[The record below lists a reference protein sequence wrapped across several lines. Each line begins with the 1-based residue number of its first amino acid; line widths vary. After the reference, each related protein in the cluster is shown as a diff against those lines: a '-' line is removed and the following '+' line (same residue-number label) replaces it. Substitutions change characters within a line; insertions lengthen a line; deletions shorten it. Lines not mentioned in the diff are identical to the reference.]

1 MQKIK
6 KLADFVLK
14 YGILAWMAAA
24 LVWYLIVS
32 TLHRGISCDEGYYL
46 MGFLRHQDIE
56 GQATDFHFITRA
68 LCRPFPDDDIMVFRY
83 IRLILNMIA
92 LLAFALSSYEWL
104 SRKKG
109 LTVSRWAYYPMAA
122 LAGAM
127 SFTFAAP
134 TISYDSLEVII
145 ALLATSLFFVQFVSD
160 RGWVRFLAAFGMG
173 FFLWF
178 AFTNYPPAGICLT
191 ILFVVL
197 YWLESDKGKWQ
208 GVLFAFLGVAL
219 ALVVNHLLIHD
230 LRQWLSEMTQVVVVT
245 FMETSQSGHD
255 SGSLVSGMLRTVGK
269 LLLIIVPTVTVLTLV
284 FRKIRLPEWL
294 SWSVAFALCAV
305 LLVVRKVYDLHGTL
319 FIFPVA
325 LMLAHVLSKPDVS
338 IGKFLISKEMRVVL
352 IFMAIP
358 LAGVFGTNQAIM
370 NKAVI
375 FAPFWLMAFYL
386 LMAQSKQETDDRL
399 VLLYLAMLFAGYV
412 YMGNFQRYH
421 YYYTPRSSKYELLGA
436 SRPQRIKVSQYQQ
449 EYYRDV
455 LDSLYSAGCKAGDLY
470 MAFGENQMAVYL
482 AGGYVDGRLPY
493 HWWQY
498 KVFENKV
505 PMAFVLFKSEEMDV
519 INHFKQ
525 AGWGF
530 PDDYRRM
537 EMRKMSENMGEELR
551 TVVYVRNSNLKKEEQ

>member
-14 YGILAWMAAA
+14 NGVLAWMAMA
-24 LVWYLIVS
+24 LVWYLVLS
-32 TLHRGISCDEGYYL
+32 TLRQGISCDEGYYL
-46 MGFLRHQDIE
+46 MGFLRNQDIE

-83 IRLILNMIA
+83 MRLILNVIA
-92 LLAFALSSYEWL
+92 LIVFALTSYEWL

-109 LTVSRWAYYPMAA
+109 LAVSRLAYYPMVA

-134 TISYDSLEVII
+134 TISYDSMEVII
-145 ALLATSLFFVQFVSD
+145 TMLAASLLFVQFVSD
-160 RGWVRFLAAFGMG
+160 RGWVRILAAFGVG

-191 ILFVVL
+191 NLFVVL
-197 YWLESDKGKWQ
+197 YWLEFDKGKWQ
-208 GVLFAFLGVAL
+208 GVLCAFLGLAL
-219 ALVVNHLLIHD
+219 ALFVNHLLVHD
-230 LRQWLSEMTQVVVVT
+230 LRQWLSEMTRVVVAT
-245 FMETSQSGHD
+245 FTEVSLSRHD
-255 SGSLVSGMLRTVGK
+255 SGSLISGMLLTVGK
-269 LLLIIVPTVTVLTLV
+269 LLLIMVPTVAALTLV
-284 FRKIRLPEWL
+284 FRKIHFPIWL
-294 SWSVAFALCAV
+294 LWGVTFVLCAI

-325 LMLAHVLSKPDVS
+325 LMLAHILSKPDVS
-338 IGKFLISKEMRVVL
+338 IGKFLISKEMWVVL
-352 IFMAIP
+352 VFMAIP

-370 NKAVI
+370 DKAVI
-375 FAPFWLMAFYL
+375 FTSFWLIAFYL
-386 LMAQSKQETDDRL
+386 LMAQSKQETDGRL
-399 VLLYLAMLFAGYV
+399 ALVFMAILFAGYV
-412 YMGNFQRYH
+412 YTGNFQRYH
-421 YYYTPRSSKYELLGA
+421 YYYTPRSAKYELLGA
-436 SRPQRIKVSQYQQ
+436 SRPQRIMMSQYQQ

-455 LDSLYSAGCKAGDLY
+455 LDSLYSAGCKVGDLY

-482 AGGYVDGRLPY
+482 AGGYIDGRLPY

-498 KVFENKV
+498 NVLEKESPK
-505 PMAFVLFKSEEMDV
+505 AFVLFKAEEKDV

-530 PDDYRRM
+530 PEDYRRM
-537 EMRKMSENMGEELR
+537 ELRKMSENMGEELR
-551 TVVYVRNSNLKKEEQ
+551 TVVYVRKESNEQ

>member
-46 MGFLRHQDIE
+46 MGFLRHQGIE

-83 IRLILNMIA
+83 IRLILNVIA
-92 LLAFALSSYEWL
+92 LIAFALSSYEWL

-109 LTVSRWAYYPMAA
+109 LSVSRWAYYPMVA

-145 ALLATSLFFVQFVSD
+145 ALLATSLLFVQFVSD
-160 RGWVRFLAAFGMG
+160 KGWVRFMAALGVG

-197 YWLESDKGKWQ
+197 YWFESEKGKWQ

-230 LRQWLSEMTQVVVVT
+230 LRQWLSEMTLVVVAT

-269 LLLIIVPTVTVLTLV
+269 LLLIMAPTVGALTLV
-284 FRKIRLPEWL
+284 FRKIHFPEWL
-294 SWSVAFALCAV
+294 LWGVAFALCAV

-319 FIFPVA
+319 FILPVA

-338 IGKFLISKEMRVVL
+338 IGKFLISKEMWVVL

-399 VLLYLAMLFAGYV
+399 VLL
-412 YMGNFQRYH
+412 
-421 YYYTPRSSKYELLGA
+421 
-436 SRPQRIKVSQYQQ
+436 
-449 EYYRDV
+449 
-455 LDSLYSAGCKAGDLY
+455 
-470 MAFGENQMAVYL
+470 
-482 AGGYVDGRLPY
+482 
-493 HWWQY
+493 
-498 KVFENKV
+498 
-505 PMAFVLFKSEEMDV
+505 
-519 INHFKQ
+519 
-525 AGWGF
+525 
-530 PDDYRRM
+530 
-537 EMRKMSENMGEELR
+537 
-551 TVVYVRNSNLKKEEQ
+551 

>member
-6 KLADFVLK
+6 KLAGFVLK

-32 TLHRGISCDEGYYL
+32 TLHKGISCDEGYYL
-46 MGFLRHQDIE
+46 MGFLRNQTI
-56 GQATDFHFITRA
+56 GGLVSDFHFITRT
-68 LCRPFPDDDIMVFRY
+68 LSRLFPDDDIMVFRY
-83 IRLILNMIA
+83 IRLILNVIA

-109 LTVSRWAYYPMAA
+109 LAVSRWAYYPMAA

-145 ALLATSLFFVQFVSD
+145 ALLVTSLLFVQFVSD
-160 RGWVRFLAAFGMG
+160 KGWVRFMAALGVG

-230 LRQWLSEMTQVVVVT
+230 LRQWFSEMTRVMVAT
-245 FMETSQSGHD
+245 FTETSLSRHD
-255 SGSLVSGMLRTVGK
+255 SASLVSGMLRTVGK
-269 LLLIIVPTVTVLTLV
+269 LILIMVPTVVALTLV
-284 FRKIRLPEWL
+284 FRKIHFPEWL
-294 SWSVAFALCAV
+294 LWGVTFVLCAV

-338 IGKFLISKEMRVVL
+338 IGKFLVSKEMWIVL
-352 IFMAIP
+352 VFMAIP

-421 YYYTPRSSKYELLGA
+421 YYYTPRSAKYELLGA
-436 SRPQRIKVSQYQQ
+436 SRPQRIKVSRYQQ

-498 KVFENKV
+498 KVFEHEPPK
-505 PMAFVLFKSEEMDV
+505 AFVLFKNEEDGV
-519 INHFKQ
+519 LGHFAK
-525 AGWGF
+525 AGWDF
-530 PDDYRRM
+530 PEAYRRM
-537 EMRKMSENMGEELR
+537 ELRKMSENMGEELR
-551 TVVYVRNSNLKKEEQ
+551 TVVYVRKVEEL

>member
-1 MQKIK
+1 MQKINR
-6 KLADFVLK
+6 LADFVLK
-14 YGILAWMAAA
+14 YGILAWMAVA

-32 TLHRGISCDEGYYL
+32 TLHKGISCDEGYYL
-46 MGFLRHQDIE
+46 MGFLRNQGIE

-83 IRLILNMIA
+83 IRLILNGIA

-109 LTVSRWAYYPMAA
+109 LAVPRWTYYPMVA

-134 TISYDSLEVII
+134 TLSYDSLEVII
-145 ALLATSLFFVQFVSD
+145 ALLATSLLFVQFVSD
-160 RGWVRFLAAFGMG
+160 KGWVRFLAAFGVG

-178 AFTNYPPAGICLT
+178 AFTNYPPAGACLT

-197 YWLESDKGKWQ
+197 YWLENEKRKWKD
-208 GVLFAFLGVAL
+208 VLFAFFGLVL
-219 ALVVNHLLIHD
+219 ALVVNHLLVHD
-230 LRQWLSEMTQVVVVT
+230 LRQWLSEMTRVVVAT
-245 FMETSQSGHD
+245 FTETSQSGHD

-269 LLLIIVPTVTVLTLV
+269 LILIMVPTVVALTLV
-284 FRKIRLPEWL
+284 FRKIHFPEWL
-294 SWSVAFALCAV
+294 LWGVTFVLCAV

-325 LMLAHVLSKPDVS
+325 MVLAKVLAQPNIKIV
-338 IGKFLISKEMRVVL
+338 KFLISKGMWVVL
-352 IFMAIP
+352 VFMAVP

-421 YYYTPRSSKYELLGA
+421 YYYTPRSSKYEVEGA

-455 LDSLYSAGCKAGDLY
+455 LDSLYSAGCMPGDLY

-498 KVFENKV
+498 KVFENKA
-505 PMAFVLFKSEEMDV
+505 PMAFVLFKAEEMDV
-519 INHFKQ
+519 INHFKH

-551 TVVYVRNSNLKKEEQ
+551 TVIYVRNSNLKKDEQ

>member
-1 MQKIK
+1 MKTGV
-6 KLADFVLK
+6 ASVLRRFLDC
-14 YGILAWMAAA
+14 GILAWMAAA

-46 MGFLRHQDIE
+46 MGFLRNQTI
-56 GQATDFHFITRA
+56 GGLASDFHFITRT
-68 LCRPFPDDDIMVFRY
+68 LSRLFPDDDIMVFRY
-83 IRLILNMIA
+83 IRLILNVIA

-109 LTVSRWAYYPMAA
+109 LAVSRWAYYPMTA

-134 TISYDSLEVII
+134 TISYDSLEVIFV
-145 ALLATSLFFVQFVSD
+145 LLATSLLFVQFVSD
-160 RGWVRFLAAFGMG
+160 RGWVRFLAALGVG

-230 LRQWLSEMTQVVVVT
+230 LRQWLSEMTRVVVAT
-245 FMETSQSGHD
+245 FTETSLSRHD
-255 SGSLVSGMLRTVGK
+255 SASLVSGMLRTVGK
-269 LLLIIVPTVTVLTLV
+269 LILIMVPTVVALTLV
-284 FRKIRLPEWL
+284 FRKIRIPEWL
-294 SWSVAFALCAV
+294 LWSVAFVLCSV
-305 LLVVRKVYDLHGTL
+305 LLVVRKVHNLHGIL

-325 LMLAHVLSKPDVS
+325 FMLARVLSKPDVS
-338 IGKFLISKEMRVVL
+338 IGKFLVSKEMWIVL
-352 IFMAIP
+352 VFMAIP

-399 VLLYLAMLFAGYV
+399 VLVYMVMLFAGYV

-455 LDSLYSAGCKAGDLY
+455 LDSLYSAGCMPGDLY

-498 KVFENKV
+498 KVFEHEPPK
-505 PMAFVLFKSEEMDV
+505 AFVLFKNEEDGV
-519 INHFKQ
+519 LGHFAK
-525 AGWGF
+525 AGWDF
-530 PDDYRRM
+530 PEAYRRM
-537 EMRKMSENMGEELR
+537 ELRKMSENMGEELR
-551 TVVYVRNSNLKKEEQ
+551 TVVYVRKVEEL